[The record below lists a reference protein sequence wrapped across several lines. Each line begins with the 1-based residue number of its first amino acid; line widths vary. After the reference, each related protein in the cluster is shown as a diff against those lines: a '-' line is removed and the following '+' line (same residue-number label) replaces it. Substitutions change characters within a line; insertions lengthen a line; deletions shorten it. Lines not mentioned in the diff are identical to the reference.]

1 MLSLLVLLIIIVLS
15 NAEDLTVGDHLHVSL
30 QFLHQDTRT
39 KWISFPA
46 NQLPLFMK
54 RSTSVIPVSLSEMKI
69 NTLKP
74 LKVCFELTDMHIQTS
89 WITVYDGRGVFA
101 ENVNLLILVRD
112 KNVVWVDVE
121 VEYYK
126 SIFHTG
132 DPLPG
137 MINVNFKWNV
147 EYSYNSDR
155 GFVVVMWC
163 SMVITTLTVLGVIY
177 VSEKQYVNEI
187 RKQQFRQ
194 PIKTTKSD

>member
-1 MLSLLVLLIIIVLS
+1 MLDTNQVDIVSCKPITSVYEAKHFRNSSIPFRDEDQHIKTLESVLIS
-15 NAEDLTVGDHLHVSL
+15 HDLTS
-30 QFLHQDTRT
+30 
-39 KWISFPA
+39 S
-46 NQLPLFMK
+46 
-54 RSTSVIPVSLSEMKI
+54 
-69 NTLKP
+69 
-74 LKVCFELTDMHIQTS
+74 CFELTDMHIQTS

-121 VEYYK
+121 VECSRWGCYVMFLDYK